1 MVNPGFLF
9 DLPAAERIEN
19 RPDGQFFKQLLV
31 SERQI
36 SSFPIGAQLAVILN
50 CEALDSRGT
59 KVVGSQR
66 LR

>member
-1 MVNPGFLF
+1 MI
-9 DLPAAERIEN
+9 LPAAERIEN

-36 SSFPIGAQLAVILN
+36 SSFPIGVQLAVILN

-59 KVVGSQR
+59 KS
-66 LR
+66 LAANASDNC